1 MNLGPNFNGSAP
13 IIKYDQDLPYK
24 IRKKVNLKICLAAL
38 DSNEKLRSVPSAT
51 KRCYHQVDG
60 YHTQHTLLPNE
71 FMDRATTTI
80 VRVVTDVE
88 FSGKTCQAKPSAFPI
103 GIFCKNYIF
112 DNSVA
117 AACFCRPRKSLIYN
131 SGA

>member
-1 MNLGPNFNGSAP
+1 MKLAPNFNGSAP

-38 DSNEKLRSVPSAT
+38 DSNEKLRSLPSAT

-88 FSGKTCQAKPSAFPI
+88 LSGKTCEVKPSAFPI
-103 GIFCKNYIF
+103 GILVRTSYLIMLLLPF
-112 DNSVA
+112 DFA
-117 AACFCRPRKSLIYN
+117 GQKKLLIYN
-131 SGA
+131 